1 VGDPGL
7 TTWGAFSGGCLARL
21 QRTTAISGWRLET
34 LIAIRGGLVLFRNF
48 SGEPD
53 NFRIEHLRNPLE
65 PLQSAG
71 NQIVGG
77 ALR

>member
-1 VGDPGL
+1 M
-7 TTWGAFSGGCLARL
+7 A
-21 QRTTAISGWRLET
+21 GWRLDA
-34 LIAIRGGLVLFRNF
+34 LIVVRGDTVLFRNF

-53 NFRIEHLRNPLE
+53 NFRIEHQRNPLG

-71 NQIVGG
+71 DDLVGA